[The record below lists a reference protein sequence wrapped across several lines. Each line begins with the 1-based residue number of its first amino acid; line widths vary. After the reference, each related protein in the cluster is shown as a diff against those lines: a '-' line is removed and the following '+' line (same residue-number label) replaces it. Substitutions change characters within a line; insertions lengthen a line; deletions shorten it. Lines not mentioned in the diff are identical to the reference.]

1 MRNELEM
8 AKAGGTGTVLADA
21 TVLIAVV
28 PGVGPCAREMGSGV
42 SVVDFCVKYAHQN
55 GQFQTGK
62 AFPACCER
70 FSSTE
75 EAVLNF

>member
-28 PGVGPCAREMGSGV
+28 PGLGPCVEKWTLV
-42 SVVDFCVKYAHQN
+42 SQLSIFV
-55 GQFQTGK
+55 
-62 AFPACCER
+62 
-70 FSSTE
+70 SSTPIKMVNFRQVKHFLL
-75 EAVLNF
+75 AVNASPVLKRQC

>member
-1 MRNELEM
+1 MGNEFEM
-8 AKAGGTGTVLADA
+8 AKAGGRGTVLADVA
-21 TVLIAVV
+21 VLIAV
-28 PGVGPCAREMGSGV
+28 PGVGPCVGEMGSGV

-70 FSSTE
+70 SSSTE
-75 EAVLNF
+75 KVVLNF

>member
-28 PGVGPCAREMGSGV
+28 PGLGPCAREMDFGV
-42 SVVDFCVKYAHQN
+42 SVIDFFCQVRPSKWSD
-55 GQFQTGK
+55 
-62 AFPACCER
+62 R
-70 FSSTE
+70 
-75 EAVLNF
+75 

>member
-8 AKAGGTGTVLADA
+8 AKAEGRGTVLADVA
-21 TVLIAVV
+21 VLIAVV
-28 PGVGPCAREMGSGV
+28 PGVGPCAGEMGSGV
-42 SVVDFCVKYAHQN
+42 LVVDFCVKYAHQN

-62 AFPACCER
+62 AFPACCEH